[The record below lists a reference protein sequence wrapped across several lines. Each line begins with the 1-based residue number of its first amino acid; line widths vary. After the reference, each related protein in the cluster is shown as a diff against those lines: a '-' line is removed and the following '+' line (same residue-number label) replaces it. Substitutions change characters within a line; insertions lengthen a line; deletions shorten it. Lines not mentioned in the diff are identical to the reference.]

1 MAERWTN
8 KDEWLDWNFKLVKPG
23 TYNVV
28 LVTSD
33 KKCGSAWDG
42 GHEVAIKI
50 GDQTL
55 KGTVKDDGQEEDPSN
70 PYWPYV
76 ISKMGRVTLSKSGKL
91 EASLKPESIK
101 TDKTFGLTLVAI
113 RLVPIDK

>member
-1 MAERWTN
+1 MARLELQTRQARHVRRRASHVRQ
-8 KDEWLDWNFKLVKPG
+8 KVRR
-23 TYNVV
+23 
-28 LVTSD
+28 
-33 KKCGSAWDG
+33 AWDG
-42 GHEVAIKI
+42 GHELAIKI

-55 KGTVKDDGQEEDPSN
+55 KGTVKDDGQEKDPSN